1 MDLLFSQYDMHV
13 KTTSQAVLTKLQAK
27 TALSEEEAEFINSS
41 MRSLIELSKA
51 YLEESIRAIKNKVA
65 TINPNC

>member
-1 MDLLFSQYDMHV
+1 MDLLFSQYDIHV

-27 TALSEEEAEFINSS
+27 TVLSEEEAEFINSS

-51 YLEESIRAIKNKVA
+51 YLEESVRAIKNKVA
-65 TINPNC
+65 SIDPNC

>member
-1 MDLLFSQYDMHV
+1 MHV

-51 YLEESIRAIKNKVA
+51 YLEESIRVIKNKVA
-65 TINPNC
+65 AIDPNC

>member
-51 YLEESIRAIKNKVA
+51 YLEESIRVIKNKVA
-65 TINPNC
+65 AIDPNC